1 MNVIVCEPEIKSFK
15 LKNNFDFFLIG
26 CDGIYERL
34 DNKNVIDAVWDR
46 IAEQTTSKTYDNLSP
61 QSNNARNNKKYNG
74 SRQQA
79 FHYDEHIAAA
89 EGVEISLR
97 EAAASRSLDNIT
109 ILILGLKNL
118 KTTIKKLNQG
128 QTLQQVRQQNL
139 LDQRHV
145 KHTYDQD
152 FEYLEVNAEDLNL
165 FSDNDVNSANDSQEA
180 DNSAAVEGEKNKNK
194 SKVVASPTGSPAKG
208 PPSRQKQQSTS
219 VGAMPR
225 PKA

>member
-1 MNVIVCEPEIKSFK
+1 M
-15 LKNNFDFFLIG
+15 
-26 CDGIYERL
+26 
-34 DNKNVIDAVWDR
+34 IDAVWDR
-46 IAEQTTSKTYDNLSP
+46 ISEQTTNKTYDNLSP
-61 QSNNARNNKKYNG
+61 QTNNLRVNKKYSG

-128 QTLQQVRQQNL
+128 QTLQQVRHQNL
-139 LDQRHV
+139 ADQRHV

-152 FEYLEVNAEDLNL
+152 FEYLEVNADDLNL

-180 DNSAAVEGEKNKNK
+180 DNTCTVEGEKNKNK
-194 SKVVASPTGSPAKG
+194 GKVVASPTGSSSKG

-225 PKA
+225 QKA